1 MNTRKISIFFK
12 EKNCSFF
19 LPQTGDEGVDMS
31 STQSG
36 YTHKHIQTERNSANL
51 LNENQTHTYVPNQLE
66 SPRVHSFTHNTQRQD

>member
-1 MNTRKISIFFK
+1 MHFIK

-31 STQSG
+31 STQTG
-36 YTHKHIQTERNSANL
+36 YTHTNREKFGQSL

-66 SPRVHSFTHNTQRQD
+66 SHRVHSFTHNTQRQD